1 MKKNLYFLLMSVCI
15 ALGLG
20 LSACSDNST
29 VIPTYPVEKG
39 EIEINGVHYVTNLNE
54 TLNSY
59 VNTSLANPMMTWI
72 FLVVC
77 PDNGVQY
84 VQFQCNAMKK
94 INAEGETVG
103 FDNPE
108 NGQHFEDMNFQVDVP
123 AAGPLFPRRITYSYR
138 SGEVIA
144 QNVNVAAGTME
155 LVCKDLTVGFDD
167 NNSDIHDSFT
177 FNGTVNFNF
186 TFPQPAN

>member
-1 MKKNLYFLLMSVCI
+1 MKKNLYFFLMSVCI
-15 ALGLG
+15 AFGLG
-20 LSACSDNST
+20 FSACSDNST
-29 VIPTYPVEKG
+29 EIPTYPVEKG
-39 EIEINGVHYVTNLNE
+39 TIDINGETYVTNLNE

-84 VQFQCNAMKK
+84 VQFQCNAMK
-94 INAEGETVG
+94 NADGTG
-103 FDNPE
+103 FLNPE

-123 AAGPLFPRRITYSYR
+123 APGPLFPRRITYTYR

-167 NNSDIHDSFT
+167 NKSDIHDSFT

-186 TFPQPAN
+186 TFPEQ